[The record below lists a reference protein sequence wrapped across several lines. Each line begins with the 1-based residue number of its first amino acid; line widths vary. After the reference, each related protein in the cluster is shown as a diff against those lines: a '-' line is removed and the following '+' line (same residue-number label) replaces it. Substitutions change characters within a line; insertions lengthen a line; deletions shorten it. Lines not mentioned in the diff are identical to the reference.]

1 LNQQDNWNPIPD
13 TANTI
18 FSLQHPR
25 ARIGIFSSRRM
36 RGAGDMTHMEEKCLQ
51 RGKEV
56 EEKMKNEG
64 TREWSPLSYK
74 GVFVTLNII

>member
-1 LNQQDNWNPIPD
+1 
-13 TANTI
+13 
-18 FSLQHPR
+18 
-25 ARIGIFSSRRM
+25 
-36 RGAGDMTHMEEKCLQ
+36 MTHMEEKCLQ